1 MVLAEDLAAL
11 LGLVFALAA
20 ILLTTVTGNPVW
32 DGIGSVAIGLLLIAM
47 AAIAGVE
54 VTSLLMNEAPLLGL
68 RGAIRAAV
76 DEGPAVEKVLNLVP
90 VIIGS
95 DRLMVAVQVK
105 FREQPRGTAL
115 VEAINSSGAGAP
127 PALPPDPAPLRGAG
141 RG

>member
-68 RGAIRAAV
+68 RGAMRA
-76 DEGPAVEKVLNLVP
+76 AVEKVLNLVP

-95 DRLMVAVQVK
+95 DRPMVAVQVK

-115 VEAINSSGAGAP
+115 VEAIN
-127 PALPPDPAPLRGAG
+127 ALERELRRRFPQIQHLFVEPDEI
-141 RG
+141 